1 MHLSEAVVGM
11 TLHASRRLA
20 GLFALALSALL
31 SACSSSETS
40 STSGSGGEIASVNGQ
55 PISRADFDRRLDGSP
70 AAKQTLTQL
79 IQGALIDQYAK
90 DHNIVIPDAEIDKK
104 LDEIKA
110 KYPPGQ
116 FDSLLAS
123 QGLAI
128 ADVRRILMQQLVLD
142 KALSANV
149 KVSDK
154 DVSDYFAKNSAQF
167 DTPEQ
172 VRASHILVGDLK
184 TAKLVEAQL
193 KSGGHFEDLARK
205 YSTDPSSK
213 AKGGDL
219 GFFGRK
225 QMVAAFEQAAFSQP
239 LGVVGPPVRS
249 PFGFHIILVTAHKRG
264 IKGTLANS
272 KEAIRKQLRQQQLG
286 SLVPPFLADLKAKAK
301 ISIDDP
307 NLKEVGSTVG
317 MPPG

>member
-1 MHLSEAVVGM
+1 M

-31 SACSSSETS
+31 SACSATD
-40 STSGSGGEIASVNGQ
+40 TSGNGGEIASVNGQ
-55 PISRADFDRRLDGSP
+55 SISRADFDRRLDATP
-70 AAKQTLTQL
+70 TAKQTLNQL

-90 DHNIVIPDAEIDKK
+90 DHSITIPDAQVDKK

-116 FDSLLAS
+116 FDTLLAS

-128 ADVRRILMQQLVLD
+128 TDVRRILMQQLVLE
-142 KALSANV
+142 KALSANI

-184 TAKLVEAQL
+184 TATLVEAQL
-193 KSGGHFEDLARK
+193 KAGARFEDLARK

-225 QMVAAFEQAAFSQP
+225 QMVPAFEQAAFSQP
-239 LGVVGPPVRS
+239 LRIVGPPVHS
-249 PFGFHIILVTAHKRG
+249 PFGYHIILVTAHKRG
-264 IKGTLANS
+264 LKATLANS
-272 KEAIRKQLRQQQLG
+272 GEAIRKQLRQQQLA
-286 SLVPPFLADLKAKAK
+286 SQIPVFLAGLKSKAK
-301 ISIDDP
+301 INIDDP
-307 NLKEVGSTVG
+307 NLKEVGNTVG